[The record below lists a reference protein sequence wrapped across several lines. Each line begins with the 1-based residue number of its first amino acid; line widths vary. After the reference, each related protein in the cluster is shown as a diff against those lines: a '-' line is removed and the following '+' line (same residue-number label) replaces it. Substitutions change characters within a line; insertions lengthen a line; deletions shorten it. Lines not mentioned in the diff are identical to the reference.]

1 MARRIEADVAI
12 AGGGM
17 AGLCAAI
24 AALERG
30 ASVVVLEKG
39 ARAGGSMW
47 LSNGLIWTFEDRSR
61 LRKEVP
67 DGNKALQDFLV
78 DALPDALA
86 WLRAQGVELAP
97 EQAFQSYG
105 RGRRANPAQMTPALL
120 DRITSLDGHLLTG
133 TSLDGLICQDG
144 IVSGI
149 RAFDERGHLEVRA
162 RSTVLATGG
171 FQGNAE
177 LLVRYVTP
185 HADHLYLRS
194 NPCSTGDG
202 LLAAMEAGAALTP
215 LLHAYYGHALA
226 APPARFSELEFQSAS
241 QKYGN
246 IAVAL
251 NLCGKRF
258 ADESAGTGEEAIN
271 FHIGAQPGAT
281 AVYIVDAA
289 MCEMESPNNPPP
301 RAAIDRARAYG
312 APVLDADSLEELAR
326 GLGAWGIPPRE
337 VLASLREY
345 NAALEL
351 GDCVNLW
358 PSRSRNRFPLAKPPF
373 VAVMV
378 RSAIT
383 YTCGG
388 LQADLDMRVLR
399 RSASISTLSQV
410 IAPSGEMRIA
420 EIPGLHVAGCD
431 LGGVS
436 TVGYIGGLAH
446 ALVTGRTAG
455 ATASEDW

>member
-1 MARRIEADVAI
+1 
-12 AGGGM
+12 M

-47 LSNGLIWTFEDRSR
+47 LSNGLIWTFADKAQ
-61 LRKEVP
+61 LRKDVP

-78 DALPDALA
+78 DALPGAQT
-86 WLRAQGVELAP
+86 WLCAQGVELAP
-97 EQAFQSYG
+97 EQTFQWYG
-105 RGRRANPAQMTPALL
+105 RGRRANPAQMTPAML
-120 DRITSLDGHLLTG
+120 DRIASLGGRILTG
-133 TSLDGLICQDG
+133 TSLDRLICDDG
-144 IVSGI
+144 VVTGI
-149 RAFDERGHLEVRA
+149 RAFDQQGPLEI
-162 RSTVLATGG
+162 RSRSVILATGG

-177 LLVRYVTP
+177 LLARYVTP
-185 HADHLYLRS
+185 HADNLILRS

-202 LLAAMEAGAALTP
+202 LLAAIDAGAALTP
-215 LLHAYYGHALA
+215 LLNAYYGHALV

-246 IAVAL
+246 LAVAL
-251 NLCGKRF
+251 DLRGERF

-271 FHIGAQPGAT
+271 FHIGSRPGAA
-281 AVYIVDAA
+281 AVYVVDAA

-312 APVLDADSLEELAR
+312 GAVLDAASLEELAR
-326 GLGAWGIPPRE
+326 GLGAWGIPPATA
-337 VLASLREY
+337 LASIRAY
-345 NAALEL
+345 NAAVES
-351 GDCVNLW
+351 GDFANLW
-358 PSRSRNRFPLAKPPF
+358 PPRSRNRFPLAKPPF
-373 VAVMV
+373 VAVRV

-399 RSASISTLSQV
+399 RSTSVSTMSNV
-410 IAPSGEMRIA
+410 IAPSGEMSIA
-420 EIPGLHVAGCD
+420 EIPGLCVAGCD

-446 ALVTGRTAG
+446 ALVTGKTAG
-455 ATASEDW
+455 ETASEGK